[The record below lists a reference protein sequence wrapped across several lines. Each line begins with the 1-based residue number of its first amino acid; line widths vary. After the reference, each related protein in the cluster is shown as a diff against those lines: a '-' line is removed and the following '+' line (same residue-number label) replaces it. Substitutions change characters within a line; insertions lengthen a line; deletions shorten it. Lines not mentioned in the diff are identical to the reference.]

1 MCRIVFPISLYTGKI
16 RSRLNPTIPL
26 STGPKRSGSSGLLL
40 NLILD
45 GSNDKI
51 WKFYFAKLPWVVY
64 NLYMY

>member
-26 STGPKRSGSSGLLL
+26 STGPKHGGSSGLLL

-51 WKFYFAKLPWVVY
+51 
-64 NLYMY
+64 